1 MHDQSRQKLKY
12 LENEKCFWCEI
23 RSIFHHSFLKYF
35 QLPKVFS
42 DLRVHLWP
50 FLSWGNTPAYK
61 FRVYS
66 KSFTSSKCTL
76 KDSFTSAGE
85 IVEQDSEF
93 FMGRLDIDS
102 LLSNILHEEIIN
114 ISNNTLFENSERVEV
129 FLKMKFM
136 KL

>member
-1 MHDQSRQKLKY
+1 M
-12 LENEKCFWCEI
+12 
-23 RSIFHHSFLKYF
+23 
-35 QLPKVFS
+35 
-42 DLRVHLWP
+42 
-50 FLSWGNTPAYK
+50 SWGNTPAYK
-61 FRVYS
+61 FRVYNS
-66 KSFTSSKCTL
+66 KSLTSSKCTL

-114 ISNNTLFENSERVEV
+114 ICNNTLFENSERVEV
-129 FLKMKFM
+129 SLKIKFM

>member
-1 MHDQSRQKLKY
+1 M
-12 LENEKCFWCEI
+12 
-23 RSIFHHSFLKYF
+23 
-35 QLPKVFS
+35 
-42 DLRVHLWP
+42 
-50 FLSWGNTPAYK
+50 
-61 FRVYS
+61 
-66 KSFTSSKCTL
+66 
-76 KDSFTSAGE
+76 
-85 IVEQDSEF
+85 EQDSEF